1 MGGTTGGETIEP
13 STSSDGEIDI
23 VIMRDPRRWGPITEP
38 EVFWAHYLKHG
49 EDYLAEVTE
58 KAHGVST

>member
-1 MGGTTGGETIEP
+1 MGGITGGETIEH
-13 STSSDGEIDI
+13 STSSDEVDI

-49 EDYLAEVTE
+49 EDYLAEVE
-58 KAHGVST
+58 AKNGLRS